1 MTRFKTTL
9 LLATMLTTAMAG
21 PLAAQQMRTREGASP
36 GATGASPGTRGTSA
50 NIPDATVQKTGAALR
65 DVAGIQEEF
74 SQRVQAAPA
83 PEQRQRLVDQ
93 ASQAA
98 TRAINKH
105 GLSVEEYNRVIQLTQ
120 TDPDLKERVLA
131 AANAAR

>member
-9 LLATMLTTAMAG
+9 LLATMLTTAMTW
-21 PLAAQQMRTREGASP
+21 PLAAQQMRTREGVSP
-36 GATGASPGTRGTSA
+36 GAAGTPPGTGRTST

-65 DVAGIQEEF
+65 DVAGIQQEF
-74 SQRVQAAPA
+74 SQRIEAAPA

-98 TRAINKH
+98 AQAINNR
-105 GLSVEEYNRVIQLTQ
+105 GLSVDEYNRVIQLTQ
-120 TDPDLKERVLA
+120 TDPNLKQRVLA
-131 AANAAR
+131 AAQTAR